1 MIYLGQKSMTL
12 KDLTVSDT
20 QANYAKLAQ
29 LDEHQTRMAEVP
41 SSILTGV
48 IFCRWFFCFYVV

>member
-48 IFCRWFFCFYVV
+48 IFCR

>member
-41 SSILTGV
+41 SSIITGV
-48 IFCRWFFCFYVV
+48 SFVVDFSVFT